1 MIPDMKSKEDLENDD
16 LENFEEAIKAVNTAL
31 QPAKI
36 PESTKVLLNDAKC
49 LSLDNNSEDFWIMA
63 RGLKGKIKFT
73 SREITKCEI
82 NVIFLRRILI
92 EQ

>member
-1 MIPDMKSKEDLENDD
+1 MTSDMKSKEDLENDD

-36 PESTKVLLNDAKC
+36 PESTKILLNDAKC

-73 SREITKCEI
+73 SIERTKCKI
-82 NVIFLRRILI
+82 NVIFLRRILK
-92 EQ
+92 QQ